1 MHLSPT
7 LESGDPPHNT
17 IGYDE
22 EFLHYKVHEIVSNV
36 LYFFFQILYNRG
48 IESEVGL
55 LKKMFVTPPA
65 IFFLYKKRFYL
76 HSTMKS

>member
-1 MHLSPT
+1 MEVEPKPDVSFNT
-7 LESGDPPHNT
+7 LYKMY
-17 IGYDE
+17 IYK
-22 EFLHYKVHEIVSNV
+22 FLK
-36 LYFFFQILYNRG
+36 ILYYRC

>member
-55 LKKMFVTPPA
+55 LKKMIVTPPA
-65 IFFLYKKRFYL
+65 IFFFLKKKVLSPF
-76 HSTMKS
+76 

>member
-36 LYFFFQILYNRG
+36 LYFFFEILYNRG
-48 IESEVGL
+48 IESGV
-55 LKKMFVTPPA
+55 
-65 IFFLYKKRFYL
+65 
-76 HSTMKS
+76 